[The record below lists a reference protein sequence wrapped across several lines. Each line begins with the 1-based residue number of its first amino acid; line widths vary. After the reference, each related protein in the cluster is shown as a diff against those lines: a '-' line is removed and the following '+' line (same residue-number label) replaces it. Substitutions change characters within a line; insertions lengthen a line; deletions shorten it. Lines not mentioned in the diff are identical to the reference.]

1 MNTTIILSIC
11 FIAICFAGICVKIL
25 LKKDGQF
32 SGTCASNNPFLNKA
46 GEKCNYCGADPGE
59 ECKNSEKPLEK

>member
-1 MNTTIILSIC
+1 MNTTIILSI
-11 FIAICFAGICVKIL
+11 FLIALCFAGICVKIL

-32 SGTCASNNPFLNKA
+32 SGTCASNNPFLNKT

-59 ECKNSEKPLEK
+59 VCKNSEKPLEK